1 MQLNFQFKAGD
12 DKKYKVDG
20 IWDIAVYARELVTGQ
35 LPELYY
41 LVL

>member
-1 MQLNFQFKAGD
+1 MQLDFNFKASNNEE
-12 DKKYKVDG
+12 YKIDG
-20 IWDIAVYARELVTGQ
+20 IWDNAIYSKEAITGQ